1 MFAGHF
7 GLAAMV
13 KWRERQV
20 PLWAL
25 MVATQLLDI
34 IFLVLVP
41 LGVEGFR
48 PVPGTSGGYGN
59 FIFTADYTHSL
70 VGALGISVAAML
82 VTMIWWGRRNGL
94 IIGAVVFSHWVL
106 DLLVHRGD
114 LPVLPGNAG
123 SLPRLGLGL
132 WSVPWLSV
140 GLELVLV
147 LAGAYLYY
155 YAAVQ
160 TAIKAER
167 MRARQA
173 STATATTT
181 TTTATATATTTA
193 AVPAPAPVNYRRRA
207 VVASVVM
214 FVCLLGLLLGDVLG
228 V

>member
-13 KWRERQV
+13 KSRERQV

-34 IFLVLVP
+34 MFLVLVP

-48 PVPGTSGGYGN
+48 SVPGTSGGYGN

-94 IIGAVVFSHWVL
+94 IIGAVVFSHWIL

-132 WSVPWLSV
+132 WNVPWLSV

-155 YAAVQ
+155 HAAMQ
-160 TAIKAER
+160 TAIRAER
-167 MRARQA
+167 MQTRQA
-173 STATATTT
+173 STATATT
-181 TTTATATATTTA
+181 ATVITATTTA
-193 AVPAPAPVNYRRRA
+193 TIPAPAPVSYRRRA